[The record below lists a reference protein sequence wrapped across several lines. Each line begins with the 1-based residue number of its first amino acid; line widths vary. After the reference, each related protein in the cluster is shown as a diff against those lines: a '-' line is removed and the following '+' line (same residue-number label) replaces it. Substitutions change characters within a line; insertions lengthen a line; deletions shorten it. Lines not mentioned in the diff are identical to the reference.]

1 MGFLRNFNKIN
12 KNDVSLAGGKG
23 ASLGEMTQS
32 GILVPPGFVILANA
46 FEKFLEESN
55 LDIEI
60 ESILDSVNHK
70 ELHSVENASEKIEAL
85 ILGAK
90 ISEDLTS
97 EIQKFFDN
105 LGAKYVAVRSSA
117 TAEDSANAAWA
128 GQLKSSLNTTEEN
141 LLDNVKSCWAS
152 LFTSRAIFYRFEK
165 KLHKQKISVAVV
177 VQKMVESEKS
187 GIAFSVHPVT
197 QDRNQLIIEAGF
209 GLGEAIV
216 SGQIT
221 PDSYVVEKQPLRII
235 DKNIQTQSRGFY
247 RAKSGGNEWHDI
259 PKEKGKKQ
267 ALSDKEILELS
278 EKVISIEKHY
288 GFPVDVE
295 WAFEQG
301 KFYIVQSRPITTLRK
316 TEPRLKRKFTKE
328 HAREYSL
335 FRVATWYRAM
345 NQELPKIIGESV
357 EEACAVY
364 RGEDLVEIYYEPIEL
379 KRLFGAVIQN
389 SSDKNRMSEKIESF
403 ISSFKELKKYFTGEK
418 LLENVEELRQFQ
430 ERYASIWAY
439 IGVVFMIPAL
449 PVDEELKHL
458 AYAARSQTQ
467 EYNEIFTGNLDD
479 NLEKLG
485 IILEE
490 EESVISGKAEVTEN
504 EIKGQ
509 VANKGQAKGIVR
521 IVSSTRDFPKV
532 KEGDILVVAMT
543 MPKYLPAMKK
553 AAAFITDEGGLTS
566 HAAIV
571 SREMNKPCIVGTKVA
586 TKLLRDGNEIEVDAD
601 NGIVRILKK

>member
-1 MGFLRNFNKIN
+1 M
-12 KNDVSLAGGKG
+12 
-23 ASLGEMTQS
+23 
-32 GILVPPGFVILANA
+32 
-46 FEKFLEESN
+46 
-55 LDIEI
+55 
-60 ESILDSVNHK
+60 
-70 ELHSVENASEKIEAL
+70 
-85 ILGAK
+85 
-90 ISEDLTS
+90 
-97 EIQKFFDN
+97 
-105 LGAKYVAVRSSA
+105 
-117 TAEDSANAAWA
+117 
-128 GQLKSSLNTTEEN
+128 
-141 LLDNVKSCWAS
+141 
-152 LFTSRAIFYRFEK
+152 
-165 KLHKQKISVAVV
+165 
-177 VQKMVESEKS
+177 
-187 GIAFSVHPVT
+187 
-197 QDRNQLIIEAGF
+197 
-209 GLGEAIV
+209 
-216 SGQIT
+216 
-221 PDSYVVEKQPLRII
+221 
-235 DKNIQTQSRGFY
+235 
-247 RAKSGGNEWHDI
+247 
-259 PKEKGKKQ
+259 
-267 ALSDKEILELS
+267 
-278 EKVISIEKHY
+278 
-288 GFPVDVE
+288 
-295 WAFEQG
+295 
-301 KFYIVQSRPITTLRK
+301 
-316 TEPRLKRKFTKE
+316 KRKFTKE

-467 EYNEIFTGNLDD
+467 EYNETPEAVFKEFMEASFPQIKDSARFVLPEEIWSGEIESEDIISKIEERKRGFIFYKNEIFTGNLDD

-521 IVSSTRDFPKV
+521 IVSSTRDLPKV
-532 KEGDILVVAMT
+532 KEGDILVAAMT